1 MNSYSSKKSDYGD
14 SGLGLMGDFPD
25 TIKIEHVFTLQIP
38 GKWDRPIRRWVD
50 KCLDLTK
57 QYAESFHFIAVGIG
71 SYFFLLG
78 ISKIVQASNSSR
90 SSSSNDSNNEG
101 TSTTKKKSSRSKN
114 PKRQDSG
121 NEPSAK
127 TTKTTDASVS
137 PQKTSSTI
145 SKATVV
151 QLPATDSK
159 EEA

>member
-1 MNSYSSKKSDYGD
+1 MNFSSKKSDYGD

-78 ISKIVQASNSSR
+78 ISKIVAASKSSR
-90 SSSSNDSNNEG
+90 SSSTQDSNEG
-101 TSTTKKKSSRSKN
+101 SSTTKKKSSRIKN

-127 TTKTTDASVS
+127 TAKTTDVSIS
-137 PQKTSSTI
+137 PQKTSSTK